1 MAGQNPPYVERTP
14 KEETYMNETRPAEAP
29 TRRKHRRLRY
39 TSPRVRRVAA
49 GVYWGVALVVFAFAA
64 WVWSRGAFTPVFA
77 TAVGIGGIGC
87 LLGGFLAL
95 SGDSDLAF
103 FTGLDEAQRAA
114 SMGAQAIGF
123 CVTFLGLFAL
133 WIAYQLVPSWQ
144 ADAGFHI
151 GILLFLGMM
160 TYLGA
165 YLIRRRR
172 M

>member
-1 MAGQNPPYVERTP
+1 
-14 KEETYMNETRPAEAP
+14 MNETQPVEAP
-29 TRRKHRRLRY
+29 ASRKRGRLRY
-39 TSPRVRRVAA
+39 TSPRVRRIVA
-49 GVYWGVALVVFAFAA
+49 GIYWGIALVVFAFAV

-95 SGDSDLAF
+95 TGDSDLAF

-114 SMGAQAIGF
+114 SIGAQAIGF
-123 CVTFLGLFAL
+123 WVTILGLFVL
-133 WIAYQLVPSWQ
+133 WIAYQFVPTWQ
-144 ADAGFHI
+144 ASADVHV

-160 TYLGA
+160 AYLGA